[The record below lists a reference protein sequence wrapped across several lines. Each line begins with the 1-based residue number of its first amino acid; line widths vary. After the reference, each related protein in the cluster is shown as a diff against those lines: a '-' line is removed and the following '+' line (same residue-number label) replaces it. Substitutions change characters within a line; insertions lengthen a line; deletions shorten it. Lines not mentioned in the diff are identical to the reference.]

1 MCAQNN
7 IKYSFLKI
15 LVYDKWIKSTNMK
28 MNFSKTH
35 IRINVFP

>member
-7 IKYSFLKI
+7 INYSFLKI
-15 LVYDKWIKSTNMK
+15 YDKWIKSTNMK

-35 IRINVFP
+35 ILRINVFP